1 MPTIAL
7 RFSPLAEHVRTARLV
22 AVSVARRA
30 GFEEGQLD
38 EIRIAIGEAC
48 ARAVGRT
55 TAGGLVDMH
64 LCDDGARLEVTV
76 LERDADGNVLPA
88 GDEGEDPLAL
98 ALLQG
103 MADDVSVAGSTPV
116 ADADDVRPGVRMAW
130 SLTDPSPVTTP
141 GLGSTP
147 QQRQRT

>member
-55 TAGGLVDMH
+55 TVDGLVDMH
-64 LCDDGARLEVTV
+64 LCDDGARLEVV
-76 LERDADGNVLPA
+76 VVERGADGAVLPVT
-88 GDEGEDPLAL
+88 GVGEDPLAL

-103 MADDVSVAGSTPV
+103 MADDVSVAGSTVP
-116 ADADDVRPGVRMAW
+116 ADGPREGVRMAW
-130 SLTDPSPVTTP
+130 SLQEAAPVTTP
-141 GLGSTP
+141 GFGSAP